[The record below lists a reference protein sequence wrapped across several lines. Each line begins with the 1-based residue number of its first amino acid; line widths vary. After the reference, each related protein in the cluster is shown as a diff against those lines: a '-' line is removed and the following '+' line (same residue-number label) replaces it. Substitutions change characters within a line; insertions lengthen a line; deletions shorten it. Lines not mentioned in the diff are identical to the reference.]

1 MLNTNNSPNYDA
13 LLKNRFFFKVPV
25 PSVRSTSAKRLP
37 MYSHPPVYTRVNRS
51 CPIKKL
57 KLYQA
62 KQAIKS
68 WLMNLTYTNTEPILP
83 TNDYDMLNHN
93 FPHST
98 HSPTHIHTQK
108 LTHTYNFNL
117 SITHNHVS
125 RCCLSLIIV
134 TISFCLLLF
143 FFFLSLIPFS

>member
-1 MLNTNNSPNYDA
+1 
-13 LLKNRFFFKVPV
+13 
-25 PSVRSTSAKRLP
+25 

-134 TISFCLLLF
+134 TISFCLLLLF
-143 FFFLSLIPFS
+143 FFSLSFLLAEPEQINHHHHLPALFPGYLESAQ